1 MAQADPGKANDQLKP
16 IVPQIGKL
24 LIEKEK
30 ARMNASNNGFVR
42 ICCRQKIEE
51 LIAEKSAIEEEV
63 VG

>member
-1 MAQADPGKANDQLKP
+1 M
-16 IVPQIGKL
+16 VPVTVNGKL